1 MLSTMVLMG
10 INRIVITNGRI
21 RAQMG
26 FRIDASDKGQVH
38 TASEFDATHESR
50 LSYGGG
56 LAGWLGGPS
65 AEVKNT
71 LTYVSSTKKDSSD
84 ELNVQADLTGEVDLH
99 FKSDYFPMERF
110 ANPNLMA
117 QIQGNTPTPSA
128 NTPVSGAGATK
139 TTQPTQ

>member
-10 INRIVITNGRI
+10 INRIVVTSGRV

-26 FRIDASDKGQVH
+26 FRISARDTGQVH
-38 TASEFDATHESR
+38 TASEFDEKNETR

-65 AEVKNT
+65 GEMTNT

-84 ELNVQADLTGEVDLH
+84 ELDVNANLTGEVDLH

-110 ANPNLMA
+110 ANPALMA
-117 QIQGNTPTPSA
+117 MIQGNTA
-128 NTPVSGAGATK
+128 NPAANAPASQGAAK
-139 TTQPTQ
+139 QTQPTQ